1 MFLGCIQEREE
12 PVMIF
17 ILSFWKP
24 NMFPVAYDHNSFLS
38 DFPLA
43 NFHLSFK

>member
-1 MFLGCIQEREE
+1 MRVTFDDFYFVFLESN
-12 PVMIF
+12 V
-17 ILSFWKP
+17 
-24 NMFPVAYDHNSFLS
+24 FPMAYDHNSFLS